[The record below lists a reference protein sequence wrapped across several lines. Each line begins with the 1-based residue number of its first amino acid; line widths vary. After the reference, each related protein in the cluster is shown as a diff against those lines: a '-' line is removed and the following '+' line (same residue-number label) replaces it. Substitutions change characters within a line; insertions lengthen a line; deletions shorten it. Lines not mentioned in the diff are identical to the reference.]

1 MSPTPS
7 RTSRA
12 QIVAAARTLLEED
25 GLEAV
30 TMATVAARVGVRPPS
45 LYKHVR
51 DRGALL
57 EAVAADAAG
66 ELGRVLAGAAE
77 GESDPGARVAALA
90 DAYRAFAHRAP
101 RAASI
106 LFTDLG
112 PGTGAP
118 LEVAAEAARPVVEAA
133 AALVGPAEALS
144 AARVLTS
151 FAYGFTSMEG
161 AGAFRLG
168 GDVDDAFRLGV
179 DTLVVGLRAAGQ
191 RPQQPRQG
199 R

>member
-1 MSPTPS
+1 MSPTPT

-12 QIVAAARTLLEED
+12 QIVAAARTLLEEE

-30 TMATVAARVGVRPPS
+30 TMAAVAARVGVRPPS

-66 ELGRVLAGAAE
+66 ELGRVLAGAAA
-77 GESDPGARVAALA
+77 GEADPDARVAALA
-90 DAYRAFAHRAP
+90 NAYRAFAHRAP

-106 LFTDLG
+106 LFIDLG

-118 LEVAAEAARPVVEAA
+118 LDVAAEAARPVVEAA

-161 AGAFRLG
+161 VGAFRLG
-168 GDVDDAFRLGV
+168 GNVDDAFRLGV
-179 DTLVVGLRAAGQ
+179 ETLVAGLRAAG
-191 RPQQPRQG
+191 RRSSKS
-199 R
+199 RSR

>member
-1 MSPTPS
+1 MSPTPA

-12 QIVAAARTLLEED
+12 QIIAAARTLLEEE
-25 GLEAV
+25 GLDAV

-51 DRGALL
+51 DRAELL
-57 EAVAADAAG
+57 DAVAADAAG
-66 ELGRVLAGAAE
+66 ELGRVLASVADA
-77 GESDPGARVAALA
+77 ESDPGSRVAALA
-90 DAYRAFAHRAP
+90 HAYRAFAHRAP

-133 AALVGPAEALS
+133 GALVGPGDALP

-151 FAYGFTSMEG
+151 FAYGFTSMEA

-168 GDVDDAFRLGV
+168 GSVDDAFSLGV
-179 DTLVVGLRAAGQ
+179 ETLVAGLRAAGQ
-191 RPQQPRQG
+191 AGPRA

>member
-1 MSPTPS
+1 MSPTPA
-7 RTSRA
+7 RTSLVR
-12 QIVAAARTLLEED
+12 IVAAARVLLEEE

-51 DRGALL
+51 DRAALL
-57 EAVAADAAG
+57 DAVATDAAE
-66 ELGRVLAGAAE
+66 ELGRVLAQAAATA
-77 GESDPGARVAALA
+77 GEVPEARVVALA
-90 DAYRAFAHRAP
+90 HAYRAFARRAP

-106 LFTDLG
+106 LFADLG

-118 LEVAAEAARPVVEAA
+118 VGVAAAAAGPVVEAA
-133 AALVGPAEALS
+133 RGLVGPDEALS

-168 GDVDDAFRLGV
+168 GSVDDAFRLGV
-179 DTLVVGLRAAGQ
+179 EVLVAGLRSAG
-191 RPQQPRQG
+191 RSAEKTR
-199 R
+199 

>member
-1 MSPTPS
+1 MSPTPA
-7 RTSRA
+7 RTNRT
-12 QIVAAARTLLEED
+12 QIVAAARTLLEEE

-30 TMATVAARVGVRPPS
+30 TMARVAAHVGVRPPS

-51 DRGALL
+51 DRAELL
-57 EAVAADAAG
+57 DAVAADAAG
-66 ELGRVLAGAAE
+66 ELGRVLAGAADS
-77 GESDPGARVAALA
+77 GADPEARVAALA
-90 DAYRAFAHRAP
+90 HAYRAFAHRAP

-112 PGTGAP
+112 HGTGAP

-168 GDVDDAFRLGV
+168 GSVDDAFRLGV
-179 DTLVVGLRAAGQ
+179 DTLVAGLRAAGQ
-191 RPQQPRQG
+191 RSSTSRYG
-199 R
+199 